1 MHGTGGGANG
11 GGAAHRRRKK
21 RSNYGIRTV
30 EVNRGS
36 NGFGFTISGQ
46 QPCILSCIVTG
57 SPADLAGLRAGDF
70 LISVNGL
77 NVSKLPH
84 ESVVQLIGSTHG
96 TIRMAIAENYY
107 SDSSD
112 EDIMFQHGG
121 QQARSRPKYP
131 HKAKFSRGIASGADG
146 GSGLNSG
153 GPERSVGVGSGSG
166 GPGQEELTLH
176 DSSPPGTTAYNV
188 IHSPNASNSC
198 DISNVSAMVRS
209 VQLGTAE
216 DELAVGQGAV
226 GPGQERHSALE
237 YQAVV
242 GYLGTIEMPKQIA
255 TSSKL
260 QTVRSCIR
268 KMRQEKRN
276 PTTVLMTILPS
287 CLNLTNTS
295 NTLIA
300 KYASTRLSYV
310 SSSSESDN
318 KYFGL
323 VTSAIYADGLM
334 CDSADDVLLMSH
346 PRKDVVISNSCHVF
360 VIDGKLAIE
369 HELHLEKAAIF
380 RIVCTKDPITNL
392 CLEFPSNSEYV
403 VNLIRSMYSLK
414 SPMKAGEGGPSGSGS
429 RKPPVARSL
438 NLEGGRFPRNRSDPR
453 LNPSRAEGDAHD
465 ALAANSPQPSN
476 HSEITTTSSNSD
488 SGIGFHNDCR
498 NISDRIL
505 LVDFPGMLGPQQ
517 QRLLQQQ
524 QIANVRAHYRKS
536 HPFLRPAGIIN
547 EIPQK
552 MDDPIRNIRSMAGAA
567 GSAHSARLEGGGG
580 GALQIVHGKSKSADY
595 SYPSTSAGGSGFID
609 RLTVRARPDPKA
621 FSSDR
626 SPTKENALN
635 AYMHDEA
642 ARGLEQ
648 PEHDDGM
655 LPLTVLDDPWAYGR
669 TLDEQG
675 NVVEER
681 PIDVPPMEDLFLD
694 LDRYNNDNVK
704 NSLLAARSCDDMI
717 LSLGKES
724 MARGDGSCGDG
735 APADLLLD
743 AEAYERL
750 KVKLSIDDLT
760 LISSGLDRMEQEGG
774 REGGGGGDGDGSTNG
789 GGSGQ
794 QHVFLQP
801 LKPVKRSKKACT
813 THTSR
818 SATGKLA
825 AIHHGTGD
833 ETHHHHH
840 HGGGSRHR
848 GDKLAAYKLSPKV
861 FGLPRPISVSFE
873 NISTLTGND
882 GVIEGGGVAHGGN
895 PAASGGVCLDG
906 GASNSARKGS
916 HKTAPHSGIGTPGGS
931 GRKSRSAKRLSG
943 GFSAI
948 WGSLQELR
956 SGGAGFAGGGGK
968 SGVEEVRGKHD
979 ETIGSI
985 QDSSKKKNRERR
997 LSGLK
1002 ILEATYSEPDLR
1014 YDERKQI
1021 NHSASPFRPWGQS
1034 SLRSRSTEH
1043 RTPNGSARRP
1053 SSLAASESDVYTKS
1067 IDDDYSSTKSGYNP
1081 YGGGS
1086 CGDVLAVDSGM
1097 AMHGANSGSGG
1108 KSAGA
1113 TGGPTGVASWGTS
1126 FEKLLE
1132 DAAGLHTFSEF
1143 LKKEFSAENIYF
1155 WTACERYRQLTER
1168 EERAREAQTIFARH
1182 LESGCSDPV
1191 NVDSIAR
1198 NIALEHLPQA
1208 EPTLFAA
1215 AQKQI
1220 FNLMKFDSYQRFIK
1234 SDLYRVCQ
1242 EAEAKNHPLPYTGDQ
1257 LDPMLRT
1264 SFTMAQGGGAAASGG
1279 VTKLKKSLSNA
1290 EDRRR
1295 KSLLPWHRKT
1305 RCKSKDRA
1313 DSDASKKDGGKGG
1326 GSSTSGNAG
1335 AASGA
1340 TGGGS
1345 SSSNTLKLLST
1356 NSTSDI
1362 HSSRSSL
1369 ASFDAAIGGKSY
1381 DPDDTRTTL
1390 CRVILSN
1397 GATTV
1402 VQTRS
1407 NETIKELVER
1417 LLEKRGIVYNA
1428 YEAFLASSSKP
1439 LDLDGPSVSLA
1450 GKEVN
1455 IDQRV
1460 VFKLNLPNRKMI
1472 SVKSKATKPLAD
1484 VLRPILHKY
1493 NYELDQ
1499 MKVTDASDVG
1509 LDMTQPVT
1517 AVDGL
1522 CLYIRCAGE
1531 IPSASIIHPELGR
1544 PLAGARP
1551 VINTAT
1557 HQQIVNH
1564 FQQQQQQQLLN
1575 SQPSA
1580 SQQQQQQQHQFA
1592 VPSSNPPSYAL
1603 ATNGKSRSFFGNGGS
1618 VAATPAAT
1626 CNNNNNPL
1634 NVNHNH
1640 LRSKEHEQVQLKEQE
1655 PQPPAPSASA
1665 ASVGHHR
1672 GQQELNTLD
1681 EITNKVFNE
1690 LMNGK
1695 TASNGAAGKG
1705 PPDVDCASDT
1715 SSTRRDRFRRRGSN
1729 APSESGRG
1737 AKSKKCSTAGSEDGG
1752 ESVSN
1757 VGMKK
1762 PIIAKLK
1769 AGVKLQMPTRSQND
1783 ELLEGLKRAQRSR
1796 LEDQRGTEINFELPD
1811 FLKDKENF
1819 ATSSAAGSTTVG
1831 TGTASTANSVS
1842 AGAPLQG
1849 PASKLTRSKPA
1860 RRSEATTPTAEYVGG
1875 SLQQINKPQ
1884 PAPRLSI
1891 TGQTR
1896 HQAGGPGSPV
1906 HAAVS
1911 DSQLNLSTQCN
1922 ASPLPHDDPFHVR
1935 SGESQSENSYAG
1947 SISSVIEVALG

>member
-1 MHGTGGGANG
+1 MYNQV
-11 GGAAHRRRKK
+11 RRGEAPETAPLQPLD
-21 RSNYGIRTV
+21 RSNPQHQPFQRSGSTLRRLQQQRDV
-30 EVNRGS
+30 ERKRFFATALKGGPHRAS
-36 NGFGFTISGQ
+36 IGAISG
-46 QPCILSCIVTG
+46 
-57 SPADLAGLRAGDF
+57 SPRAEAP
-70 LISVNGL
+70 LL
-77 NVSKLPH
+77 Y
-84 ESVVQLIGSTHG
+84 Q
-96 TIRMAIAENYY
+96 
-107 SDSSD
+107 
-112 EDIMFQHGG
+112 
-121 QQARSRPKYP
+121 RS
-131 HKAKFSRGIASGADG
+131 
-146 GSGLNSG
+146 
-153 GPERSVGVGSGSG
+153 E
-166 GPGQEELTLH
+166 
-176 DSSPPGTTAYNV
+176 
-188 IHSPNASNSC
+188 
-198 DISNVSAMVRS
+198 
-209 VQLGTAE
+209 
-216 DELAVGQGAV
+216 
-226 GPGQERHSALE
+226 
-237 YQAVV
+237 
-242 GYLGTIEMPKQIA
+242 
-255 TSSKL
+255 
-260 QTVRSCIR
+260 
-268 KMRQEKRN
+268 
-276 PTTVLMTILPS
+276 
-287 CLNLTNTS
+287 
-295 NTLIA
+295 
-300 KYASTRLSYV
+300 
-310 SSSSESDN
+310 
-318 KYFGL
+318 GL
-323 VTSAIYADGLM
+323 VTSEGDNASDEANMLLTSHDHLGFKTMGFIKEDEIYA
-334 CDSADDVLLMSH
+334 
-346 PRKDVVISNSCHVF
+346 
-360 VIDGKLAIE
+360 
-369 HELHLEKAAIF
+369 
-380 RIVCTKDPITNL
+380 
-392 CLEFPSNSEYV
+392 
-403 VNLIRSMYSLK
+403 
-414 SPMKAGEGGPSGSGS
+414 
-429 RKPPVARSL
+429 
-438 NLEGGRFPRNRSDPR
+438 
-453 LNPSRAEGDAHD
+453 
-465 ALAANSPQPSN
+465 
-476 HSEITTTSSNSD
+476 
-488 SGIGFHNDCR
+488 
-498 NISDRIL
+498 
-505 LVDFPGMLGPQQ
+505 
-517 QRLLQQQ
+517 
-524 QIANVRAHYRKS
+524 
-536 HPFLRPAGIIN
+536 
-547 EIPQK
+547 
-552 MDDPIRNIRSMAGAA
+552 
-567 GSAHSARLEGGGG
+567 
-580 GALQIVHGKSKSADY
+580 
-595 SYPSTSAGGSGFID
+595 SAGGPDGQGNKSAGS
-609 RLTVRARPDPKA
+609 VR
-621 FSSDR
+621 
-626 SPTKENALN
+626 
-635 AYMHDEA
+635 
-642 ARGLEQ
+642 
-648 PEHDDGM
+648 
-655 LPLTVLDDPWAYGR
+655 GR
-669 TLDEQG
+669 TLIVPEINVIAAPPTETEQ
-675 NVVEER
+675 
-681 PIDVPPMEDLFLD
+681 D
-694 LDRYNNDNVK
+694 
-704 NSLLAARSCDDMI
+704 
-717 LSLGKES
+717 
-724 MARGDGSCGDG
+724 
-735 APADLLLD
+735 
-743 AEAYERL
+743 
-750 KVKLSIDDLT
+750 
-760 LISSGLDRMEQEGG
+760 
-774 REGGGGGDGDGSTNG
+774 
-789 GGSGQ
+789 
-794 QHVFLQP
+794 
-801 LKPVKRSKKACT
+801 
-813 THTSR
+813 
-818 SATGKLA
+818 
-825 AIHHGTGD
+825 
-833 ETHHHHH
+833 
-840 HGGGSRHR
+840 
-848 GDKLAAYKLSPKV
+848 
-861 FGLPRPISVSFE
+861 
-873 NISTLTGND
+873 
-882 GVIEGGGVAHGGN
+882 
-895 PAASGGVCLDG
+895 
-906 GASNSARKGS
+906 
-916 HKTAPHSGIGTPGGS
+916 
-931 GRKSRSAKRLSG
+931 
-943 GFSAI
+943 
-948 WGSLQELR
+948 
-956 SGGAGFAGGGGK
+956 
-968 SGVEEVRGKHD
+968 
-979 ETIGSI
+979 
-985 QDSSKKKNRERR
+985 
-997 LSGLK
+997 
-1002 ILEATYSEPDLR
+1002 
-1014 YDERKQI
+1014 RKQI